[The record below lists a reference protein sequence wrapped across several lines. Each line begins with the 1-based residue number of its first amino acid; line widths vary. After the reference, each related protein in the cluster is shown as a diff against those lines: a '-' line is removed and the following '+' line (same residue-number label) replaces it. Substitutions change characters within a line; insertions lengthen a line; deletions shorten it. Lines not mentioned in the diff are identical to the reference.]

1 MVIIILNSFLKLIK
15 NDFKAEE
22 LKKKTERKSY
32 KLRQGFRQAHRQESR
47 TCPRC
52 CVILECHFVPSIM
65 SRELLLRDLKTILSG
80 HWMRAN
86 TQMPKTCS
94 H

>member
-1 MVIIILNSFLKLIK
+1 MVIIILNYFLKLIK

-22 LKKKTERKSY
+22 LKKKTERNSY
-32 KLRQGFRQAHRQESR
+32 KLRQGFRLAHRQESR
-47 TCPRC
+47 TCPC
-52 CVILECHFVPSIM
+52 CVTLECHFVPSIM

-80 HWMRAN
+80 YWIRPN
-86 TQMPKTCS
+86 TQVLKTCS

>member
-1 MVIIILNSFLKLIK
+1 MVIIVLNSFLKLIK

-22 LKKKTERKSY
+22 LKKKTERNSY

-47 TCPRC
+47 TCP
-52 CVILECHFVPSIM
+52 CVTLECHDFDPSIM

-86 TQMPKTCS
+86 TQMLKTCS